1 MARSLL
7 MTYPKP
13 FISTSRRIPTCETL
27 SKALLVAG
35 ISCAALHDRP
45 LAQAQ
50 APAAAPATPEHTFT
64 ANGGIYSEYIFR
76 GIAQTA
82 GKPAVQAGFDYAHS
96 SGFYLGTWGSSIS
109 WLQDFGAYQR
119 SSLEWDFY
127 GGYKGTFADDWTYD
141 VGLLYY
147 YYPGTANPGVTKA
160 DTLEGYVGIGWKWL
174 SAKVSYNFNDYFGA
188 RPIGEDTDGT
198 CYFDLSAAY
207 PLGDSGASL
216 VAHYGILDVKN
227 DGTGSGEVSYE
238 DWKLGLAYTIP
249 DGFMKGVEVGA
260 YYSGNNA
267 KEGFYTD
274 LTGYNTAKDRGVV
287 YLKKTF

>member
-1 MARSLL
+1 MRYL
-7 MTYPKP
+7 P
-13 FISTSRRIPTCETL
+13 
-27 SKALLVAG
+27 KALLAAAIVSSAVQSTVA
-35 ISCAALHDRP
+35 
-45 LAQAQ
+45 LAQAA
-50 APAAAPATPEHTFT
+50 APAAAPDHTVT
-64 ANGGIYSEYIFR
+64 GNVGLYSEYLFR

-82 GKPAVQAGFDYAHS
+82 GKPALQGGFDYAHS
-96 SGFYLGTWGSSIS
+96 SGFYLGTWATNIS
-109 WLQDFGAYQR
+109 WLGDFGAYTK

-127 GGYKGTFADDWTYD
+127 GGYKGAFADDWTYD

-147 YYPGTANPGVTKA
+147 YYPGTANPGLIKA
-160 DTLEGYVGIGWKWL
+160 DTFEGYVGIGWKFL
-174 SAKVSYNFNDYFGA
+174 SAKLSYNFDDYFGA
-188 RPIGEDTDGT
+188 RPIGEETKGT
-198 CYFDLSAAY
+198 WYLDLGATY

-227 DGTGSGEVSYE
+227 DGTGSTESSYE

-274 LTGYNTAKDRGVV
+274 LTGYNTAKDVV
-287 YLKKTF
+287 VAYVKKTF

>member
-1 MARSLL
+1 MRNA
-7 MTYPKP
+7 
-13 FISTSRRIPTCETL
+13 

-35 ISCAALHDRP
+35 ITSAALGASVAH
-45 LAQAQ
+45 AQTP
-50 APAAAPATPEHTFT
+50 APAPEHTLTGNVGVF
-64 ANGGIYSEYIFR
+64 SEYIFR
-76 GIAQTA
+76 GISQTA
-82 GKPAVQAGFDYAHS
+82 GKPALQGGFDYAHS
-96 SGFYLGTWGSSIS
+96 SGLYLGTWASNIS
-109 WLQDFGAYQR
+109 WLGDFGAYTK

-147 YYPGTANPGVTKA
+147 YYPGTANPGLIKA
-160 DTLEGYVGIGWKWL
+160 DTFEGYVGIGWKFL
-174 SAKVSYNFNDYFGA
+174 SAKFSYNFDDYFGA
-188 RPIGEDTDGT
+188 RPIGEETKGT
-198 CYFDLSAAY
+198 WYLDLGATY

-227 DGTGSGEVSYE
+227 DGTGSGESSYE

-249 DGFMKGVEVGA
+249 DGFMKGMEVGA

-267 KEGFYTD
+267 TEAFYTD
-274 LTGYNTAKDRGVV
+274 LNGYKTGKDRGVV